1 APVRHRRVRAPAHL
15 ERHRR
20 ERRLAYRPG
29 GPEQLQ
35 PKTAWILPPV
45 VGGHI
50 GRRPLTPRPRSTH
63 HAAARVALRHS
74 RVLVRREG
82 NGPPIGRLRR
92 GPVHRLLREL
102 PPPDELG
109 LERVDWL
116 VDLPRRSA
124 AVPRTAGPAEAR
136 PLSRAPALLRVPPPV
151 HASADA

>member
-1 APVRHRRVRAPAHL
+1 APVRHRRVRARAYL

-20 ERRLAYRPG
+20 ERRLADRPG

-82 NGPPIGRLRR
+82 NGPPTGGLRR
-92 GPVHRLLREL
+92 GPVHRLLRQL

-109 LERVDWL
+109 LERGDWL
-116 VDLPRRSA
+116 AELPPRGA
-124 AVPRTAGPAEAR
+124 AVPPPGGRAAAR
-136 PLSRAPALLRVPPPV
+136 PRTR
-151 HASADA
+151 